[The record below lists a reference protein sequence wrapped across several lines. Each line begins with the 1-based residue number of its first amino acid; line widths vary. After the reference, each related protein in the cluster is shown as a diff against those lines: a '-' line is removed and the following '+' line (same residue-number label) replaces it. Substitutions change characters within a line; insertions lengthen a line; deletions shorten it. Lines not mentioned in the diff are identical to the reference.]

1 MLTERLLSAVMT
13 HENKRLLTLEPAV
26 MTRLPRPDADKTYML
41 YAHVPF
47 CERLC
52 PYCSFNR
59 FVYERSRAEHYF
71 KHLRTEMKL
80 VAEQGYEFA
89 SLYIG
94 GGTPTIHIDELV
106 ATIDLAKKLFDI
118 REVSCET
125 NPNHLYPQWIEPL
138 TERVDRMS
146 VGVQSFDDGLLK
158 QMDRYDKYGD
168 GEAILARLQDVKDA
182 FRSLNV
188 DMIFNF
194 PTQTE
199 RMLLAD
205 CDMVKE
211 SGCSQTTFYP
221 LMASPVVGKQLAATV
236 GRVSYER
243 EARYYESICRELEDL
258 FEPSTAWTFSRVGD
272 QMIDEYII
280 DYEEYIGIG
289 SGAMSF
295 VDGRLLVNSF
305 SLREYHERVAAG
317 MPGVTQQ
324 RVFDRRDL
332 MRYRFLMG
340 FFGLSMDRDRFR
352 EDFGVRIEAGLPA
365 EMAYMRAAGAFD
377 AYNQK
382 NITLTARGRYLLVA
396 MMRQFFIGVN
406 NIRDE
411 ARAALSGDERRIL
424 FGDGTS
430 RSDESSGVQTV
441 EPAGVGARD
450 EQGE

>member
-1 MLTERLLSAVMT
+1 MIAERLLSAVMAF
-13 HENKRLLTLEPAV
+13 ENKRLLTLEPAA
-26 MTRLPRPDADKTYML
+26 MTKLPEPDANKTYML
-41 YAHVPF
+41 YIHIPF

-59 FVYERSRAEHYF
+59 FPYDQVTAEHYF

-80 VAEQGYEFA
+80 VADRGYNFA

-94 GGTPTIHIDELV
+94 GGTPTVHIDELV
-106 ATIDLAKKLFDI
+106 ATIDLAKDLFDI
-118 REVSCET
+118 KEVSCET
-125 NPNHLYPQWIEPL
+125 NPNHLFPQWIDPL
-138 TERVDRMS
+138 VDRVDRMS
-146 VGVQSFDDGLLK
+146 VGVQSFDDELLK

-168 GEAILARLQDVKDA
+168 GETILTRIQDTKGA

-194 PTQTE
+194 PTQTAQ
-199 RMLLAD
+199 MLLTD
-205 CDMVKE
+205 CAMVKE

-221 LMASPVVGKQLAATV
+221 LMASPAVEKQLAETV

-243 EARYYESICRELEDL
+243 EAKYYELIRGELAGY
-258 FEPSTAWTFSRVGD
+258 FEPSTAWTFSRTGN

-295 VDGRLLVNSF
+295 VGGKLLVNTF
-305 SLREYHERVAAG
+305 SIREYNERVAAG
-317 MPGVTQQ
+317 MPGVTQK
-324 RVFDRRDL
+324 REFTRNDL

-340 FFGLSMDRDRFR
+340 FFGSKLDREKFR
-352 EDFGVRIEAGLPA
+352 EDFGVRIEAGLPM
-365 EMAYMRAAGAFD
+365 EMSYMRAVGAFD
-377 AYNQK
+377 QYNQK
-382 NITLTARGRYLLVA
+382 VITLSPKGQYLLVA

-411 ARAALSGDERRIL
+411 ARAALSGEERKIL
-424 FGDGTS
+424 FGDGC
-430 RSDESSGVQTV
+430 
-441 EPAGVGARD
+441 A
-450 EQGE
+450 

>member
-1 MLTERLLSAVMT
+1 MLAERTISSIMAR
-13 HENKRLLTLEPAV
+13 ENKRLLTLEPAD
-26 MTRLPRPDADKTYML
+26 MTVLPEPNADKTYML
-41 YAHVPF
+41 YAHIPF

-59 FVYERSRAEHYF
+59 FPYEKDRAEHYF

-80 VAEQGYEFA
+80 ASERGYDFA
-89 SLYIG
+89 SLYLG

-106 ATIDLAKKLFDI
+106 ATIDLARDLFDI

-125 NPNHLYPQWIEPL
+125 NPNHLFAPWIDPL
-138 TERVDRMS
+138 TDRVDRMS
-146 VGVQSFDDGLLK
+146 VGVQSFDDGLLR
-158 QMDRYDKYGD
+158 QMDRYEKYGD
-168 GEAILARLQDVKDA
+168 GETILERLQDVKGA
-182 FRSLNV
+182 FTSLNV

-199 RMLLAD
+199 AMLVRD

-211 SGCSQTTFYP
+211 SGCSQATFYP
-221 LMASPVVGKQLAATV
+221 LMASPVVERQLAATV
-236 GRVSYER
+236 GRVSYQR
-243 EARYYESICRELEDL
+243 EARYFARICHQLEDL
-258 FEPSTAWTFSRVGD
+258 FEPSTAWTFSRTGN

-295 VDGRLLVNSF
+295 VDGRLLVNTF
-305 SLREYHERVAAG
+305 SIQEYNERIEAG

-324 RVFDRRDL
+324 HVFTTNDL

-340 FFGLSMDRDRFR
+340 FFSLSLDREAFKR
-352 EDFGVRIEAGLPA
+352 DFGVRIEAGLPV
-365 EMAYMRAAGAFD
+365 EMAYLRTVGAFD
-377 AYNQK
+377 EYGPNQ
-382 NITLTARGRYLLVA
+382 ITLSPKGRYLLVA

-411 ARAALSGDERRIL
+411 ARAALTGEERRVL
-424 FGDGTS
+424 FGDGTI
-430 RSDESSGVQTV
+430 EC
-441 EPAGVGARD
+441 E
-450 EQGE
+450 GE